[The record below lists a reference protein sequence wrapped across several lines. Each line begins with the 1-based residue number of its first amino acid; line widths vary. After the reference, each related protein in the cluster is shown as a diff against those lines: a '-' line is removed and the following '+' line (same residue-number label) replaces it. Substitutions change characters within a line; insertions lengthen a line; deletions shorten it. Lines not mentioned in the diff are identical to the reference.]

1 MGNQYYKEV
10 WQHAMDQLH
19 NEYKSQNNEDEFTI
33 WFNMNYV
40 EDTVDT
46 ITVSV
51 ATTFMKNMIQSKGYF
66 DKVLKT
72 ICEITGMNNLKL
84 NVITSNSS
92 EKQPAENY
100 SKDFESSKDFEKDLE
115 KDKAFDSGKNEKNN
129 DEISG
134 KKVADNQTESTKAA
148 SSSFKKH
155 PLLNEKYTFDNFVP
169 GENCSFAYNASLA
182 IAKNPGKQYNPILL
196 YGGSGLGKTHLMQA
210 IGNYIY
216 NNGGEK
222 LKICYVSAE
231 SFTNEFTASLS
242 SKKTND
248 FKNKYRN
255 LDVLLLDDIHF
266 LQNKTGIQEELFY
279 TFNALHEKNA
289 QMVFTCD
296 RPIKE
301 IKNMTERLVSR
312 LSNGLSIDITI
323 PNFETRCAILQ
334 KKIESTGQSLD
345 PEIIDFI
352 AKNVETNVRELEA
365 ALQQVFAYSEIIGVK
380 PTLEMAKNQL
390 KDFLSSGSSEIIS
403 LDVIQKVIAND
414 YNISVSE
421 LKGKQ
426 KDKKFAVPRQI
437 AIYIAREVTE
447 LSYTELGNEFG
458 KDHSTIMHAYKNIS
472 EKIKVDQNLD
482 SRIKLLIKEIKEFN
496 NKG

>member
-100 SKDFESSKDFEKDLE
+100 SKDFESPKDFDKNVE
-115 KDKAFDSGKNEKNN
+115 KDKASDSGK
-129 DEISG
+129 DD
-134 KKVADNQTESTKAA
+134 KKVNETPGKNKDDDQTESTKVA

-155 PLLNEKYTFDNFVP
+155 QLLNEKYTFDSFVP
-169 GENCSFAYNASLA
+169 GENSSFAYNASLA
-182 IAKNPGKQYNPILL
+182 VAKNPGKQYNPILL

-231 SFTNEFTASLS
+231 TFTNEFTASIS

-334 KKIESTGQSLD
+334 KKIESTGQTLD
-345 PEIIDFI
+345 QEIIDFI
-352 AKNVETNVRELEA
+352 AKNVETNVRELEH

-380 PTLEMAKNQL
+380 PTLEMAQNQL
-390 KDFLSSGSSEIIS
+390 KDFLSSGASENIS

-421 LKGKQ
+421 LKCKQ
-426 KDKKFAVPRQI
+426 RDKKFTVPRQI

-482 SRIKLLIKEIKEFN
+482 SRIKLLIKEIKEYN